1 MLYKFFLFVVNK
13 FFDLDAVSLTETK
26 DATENPPSS
35 SALRPTHYTRN
46 CLPPLTTNPDINP
59 PFPFHG
65 KRSENQ
71 TKKERLRDP
80 SILV

>member
-35 SALRPTHYTRN
+35 SALRPTHYTRK
-46 CLPPLTTNPDINP
+46 LFTTINHKP
-59 PFPFHG
+59 GH
-65 KRSENQ
+65 
-71 TKKERLRDP
+71 
-80 SILV
+80 